1 MSGIQGVHQPDQGWY
16 TMTRRVIIS
25 VVGNKLMILNDVH
38 KIIFLNFAIAVVLWS
53 GCFGAWVRH
62 LTRGQVDPRIW
73 TDCKLFYFLFYFGK
87 HYSSMLLVLMSVEKC
102 FAVYFPLKAKTICT
116 IRTAR
121 WVSAIV
127 GIILA
132 GYNFIYFVDM
142 NSVTITPGR
151 HICRIKGSHDYK
163 VILYAI
169 NSVLYSFE
177 PFTFMLITNF
187 AIVFKFMRAKC
198 NQNNSTESTN
208 QALAKS
214 ATRGTAMVVTVS
226 VAFLLLTSPTAVNLR
241 KSNNTQLV
249 NNPLY
254 RAFMNFTQY
263 LNHSING
270 ILYIIVGSRFRKELI
285 KLFSHKET
293 PEGLSF
299 SHSFKTMS
307 LSSISGN

>member
-1 MSGIQGVHQPDQGWY
+1 
-16 TMTRRVIIS
+16 
-25 VVGNKLMILNDVH
+25 
-38 KIIFLNFAIAVVLWS
+38 
-53 GCFGAWVRH
+53 
-62 LTRGQVDPRIW
+62 
-73 TDCKLFYFLFYFGK
+73 
-87 HYSSMLLVLMSVEKC
+87 MLLVLMSMEKC

-116 IRTAR
+116 VRTAR
-121 WVSAIV
+121 WVSMIF

-151 HICRIKGSHDYK
+151 HICRIKGSRDYK

-169 NSVLYSFE
+169 SSVLYSFG

-187 AIVFKFMRAKC
+187 AIVFKFMKAKC
-198 NQNNSTESTN
+198 NQDNSSESTN
-208 QALAKS
+208 QALSKS

-226 VAFLLLTSPTAVNLR
+226 ITFLLLTAPTAVNLR

-254 RAFMNFTQY
+254 RTFMNLTQY

-270 ILYIIVGSRFRKELI
+270 VLYIIVGSRFRKELLNI
-285 KLFSHKET
+285 FSRKER

-299 SHSFKTMS
+299 SHSVKTTS

>member
-1 MSGIQGVHQPDQGWY
+1 M
-16 TMTRRVIIS
+16 
-25 VVGNKLMILNDVH
+25 
-38 KIIFLNFAIAVVLWS
+38 VLWS

-73 TDCKLFYFLFYFGK
+73 TDCKLFYFLFYFGR
-87 HYSSMLLVLMSVEKC
+87 HYSSMLLVLMSFEKC
-102 FAVYFPLKAKTICT
+102 FAVYFPLKAKSICT
-116 IRTAR
+116 VRTAR
-121 WVSAIV
+121 WGSAIV

-132 GYNFIYFVDM
+132 GYDFIYFVDM
-142 NSVTITPGR
+142 NSVTITSGR
-151 HICRIKGSHDYK
+151 HICRIKSSDDYK

-169 NSVLYSFE
+169 NSVLYSFG

-198 NQNNSTESTN
+198 NQNNSSESTS
-208 QALAKS
+208 QALVKS
-214 ATRGTAMVVTVS
+214 ATRGTAMVVTVC

-254 RAFMNFTQY
+254 RAFMNLTQY

-270 ILYIIVGSRFRKELI
+270 ILYIIVGSRFRKELLKI
-285 KLFSHKET
+285 FSCKER

-299 SHSFKTMS
+299 SHSVKTTS
-307 LSSISGN
+307 LSSISENSY